1 MEERPKN
8 VRKPAAKGKGFYVAM
23 YASLGGLLLLALA
36 IGYFNFLG
44 PGAVTGEADAHLI
57 SGNLFE
63 QDLADTEY
71 WPVGSQW
78 DMPIGGRLQPT
89 PTPAPPPDD
98 ETGRPTQPAPRPGD
112 ATEGQAQPVPSPP
125 PAEPEDDETTQTR
138 DGDAYHGDETGAD
151 EASIYNV
158 FEPPAPSFT
167 HFADGDSMHWPVLG
181 DVLMDFALDRLIYD
195 PTLDQW
201 RTNDKLAISANRGD
215 TVRAAAAGRVYQ
227 IVETRQFGQKVV
239 IDHGNGWFTTY
250 SQLDPDMA
258 VSEGDVVSRGQIIGA
273 VGSPSIFTSRI
284 GYHVGFSV
292 SNNDTPI
299 DPNTLLTTAE

>member
-8 VRKPAAKGKGFYVAM
+8 VRNQAAKGKGFYVAM

-36 IGYFNFLG
+36 IGYFSFIG
-44 PGAVTGEADAHLI
+44 PGTMTGEAENQQATV
-57 SGNLFE
+57 NLF
-63 QDLADTEY
+63 DPAYTEDY

-78 DMPIGGRLQPT
+78 DTPLGTTPQTTPPAGETPQPT
-89 PTPAPPPDD
+89 PQQPPQQPPSRPDANETTEDQVHPTPS
-98 ETGRPTQPAPRPGD
+98 RQPAP
-112 ATEGQAQPVPSPP
+112 Q
-125 PAEPEDDETTQTR
+125 EDDETTQTH
-138 DGDAYHGDETGAD
+138 DDDEATQD

-158 FEPPAPSFT
+158 FEPPAPSFAYFT
-167 HFADGDSMHWPVLG
+167 DGDSMHWPVLG
-181 DVLMDFALDRLIYD
+181 EIVMDFAMDRLIYD

-201 RTNDKLAISANRGD
+201 RTNDKLAIGANRGD
-215 TVRAAAAGRVYQ
+215 AVRSAAAGRVHE
-227 IVETRQFGQKVV
+227 VEETRQFGQKVV

-250 SQLDPDMA
+250 SQLDPDLA
-258 VSEGDVVSRGQIIGA
+258 VNVGDVVNRGQIIGS

-292 SNNDTPI
+292 SSNDAPI